1 MFIEK
6 EIYFKDIHEKI
17 QHLSKD
23 KVVELINGYY
33 HGVNITGLIER
44 YEIEVRNSNLI
55 NIFPKVIVNEECK
68 HCNGLIVAGLQSR
81 TSKNPIKMTSA
92 RCVECKHYQFYH
104 CDCHSCK
111 KEYKL
116 ELLDRAREKRK
127 EMQIKQTKINE
138 ALDDTRWRQVKEEE
152 INLVEKLYLNV
163 LIRASASLNKRE
175 IKPLRTMRGELAPFK
190 LEREMIDTLLKKEII
205 VLSKTQG
212 LENYEVRYEGDE
224 GKRVTLLYDEYN
236 SYFRI
241 NIKSKDGSYT
251 NMLNRL
257 TNLKTVEFEEGFCYE
272 MWRQIALHNCKQYFY
287 YYIKHLDNSYIN
299 SERVDGFLT
308 SLLQAFSVSQIY
320 GIIYSSIAKSTLRYQ
335 SGEITKQHA
344 INAVIV
350 SCEQYGERAVAK
362 GWKLQHFDRI
372 SQMPQTVI
380 EKILFND
387 LMGIGEN
394 SFYCKPILNWSKYKN
409 K

>member
-1 MFIEK
+1 I
-6 EIYFKDIHEKI
+6 
-17 QHLSKD
+17 
-23 KVVELINGYY
+23 
-33 HGVNITGLIER
+33 
-44 YEIEVRNSNLI
+44 
-55 NIFPKVIVNEECK
+55 
-68 HCNGLIVAGLQSR
+68 
-81 TSKNPIKMTSA
+81 
-92 RCVECKHYQFYH
+92 
-104 CDCHSCK
+104 
-111 KEYKL
+111 
-116 ELLDRAREKRK
+116 
-127 EMQIKQTKINE
+127 
-138 ALDDTRWRQVKEEE
+138 KEEE
-152 INLVEKLYLNV
+152 INLVEKLYINV

-190 LEREMIDTLLKKEII
+190 LEREMIDALLKKEII

-272 MWRQIALHNCKQYFY
+272 MWRQIALNNCKQYFY

-320 GIIYSSIAKSTLRYQ
+320 GIIYSSIAKSTLRY
-335 SGEITKQHA
+335 
-344 INAVIV
+344 
-350 SCEQYGERAVAK
+350 
-362 GWKLQHFDRI
+362 
-372 SQMPQTVI
+372 
-380 EKILFND
+380 
-387 LMGIGEN
+387 
-394 SFYCKPILNWSKYKN
+394 
-409 K
+409 